1 MLNIIFFFIMIVVR
15 DMLNCR
21 FLKGRLRDLYR
32 SKIMI
37 GSKREY
43 FLVLKFRSSFFKVA
57 EMRVV
62 SLFDF

>member
-1 MLNIIFFFIMIVVR
+1 
-15 DMLNCR
+15 MLNCR
-21 FLKGRLRDLYR
+21 FLKGRLRVLYR
-32 SKIMI
+32 NKIMI